1 VNRAGFVNLP
11 CFAAGVGT
19 LEGLALRLQG
29 APKGEGWKVGWVTIM
44 ICHAERSEASLL
56 RNKRLF
62 ATHRVTR
69 IKWYHRNMD
78 KENREKLRERFLRD
92 PLPRRLGGLAA
103 TLGRISS
110 SARNSTDPDHVSNLL
125 DEAKHLIEW
134 TAADT
139 EPETAAELVQMQTM
153 ITLWQRAWTD
163 ASQNP
168 QQRLLLSVQVKD
180 WLDEAVDFSG
190 LV

>member
-1 VNRAGFVNLP
+1 M
-11 CFAAGVGT
+11 
-19 LEGLALRLQG
+19 
-29 APKGEGWKVGWVTIM
+29 KD
-44 ICHAERSEASLL
+44 
-56 RNKRLF
+56 
-62 ATHRVTR
+62 
-69 IKWYHRNMD
+69 MD
-78 KENREKLRERFLRD
+78 QLRERFLRD

-110 SARNSTDPDHVSNLL
+110 SARKSTDPATVALLL

-139 EPETAAELVQMQTM
+139 EPETAAELVQIQIM
-153 ITLWQRAWTD
+153 ITLWQHAWGE

-168 QQRLLLSVQVKD
+168 KQRILLSVQAKD
-180 WLDEAVDFSG
+180 WSDKAVDFSG